1 MPHSQGSTIIPNL
14 SRMNSIPRIN
24 TNFFKIHSNVDLP
37 SSLGLPKRLY
47 LVGFPVNILNSLP
60 PFSILAT

>member
-1 MPHSQGSTIIPNL
+1 
-14 SRMNSIPRIN
+14 MNSIPRIN